1 MSEADPRYVAARQ
14 VLLDALFA
22 LLPHGGAVIVVGAQ
36 AIYLR
41 TGDANLAIAPY
52 TTDGDLA
59 INPSLLGDDPQL
71 SQAMLDA
78 NFTLLKGPHG
88 YDEPGTWVE
97 PANVNGDIQL
107 IPVDLIVPQ
116 AITPPGGRR
125 GSRLGIHGN
134 TAARTAVGLEAAL
147 IDHSPILISA
157 LDPNDSRSIEVEVA
171 GIAALFVAKAH
182 KIQDRVESGRAD
194 RVDDKDASDVVRMMQ
209 MTEPDD
215 IGRTLSDLTNDPM
228 AGATTRAAI
237 RYLSQLFGRRGQPGI
252 EMAGRAMQLVMN
264 QDTVEVI
271 CTLYV
276 ADLIRSIEYPL
287 ASS

>member
-1 MSEADPRYVAARQ
+1 MSEVDPRYMAARQ

-22 LLPHGGAVIVVGAQ
+22 LLPQGRAVIVVGAQ
-36 AIYLR
+36 AVYLR
-41 TGDANLAIAPY
+41 TGDTNLAIAPY

-59 INPSLLGDDPQL
+59 VNPSLLGDDPLL

-78 NFTLLKGPHG
+78 NFTLLKSANGH
-88 YDEPGTWVE
+88 DEPGTWIE
-97 PANVNGDIQL
+97 PAEVNGNIEL

-147 IDHSPILISA
+147 IDHSPIVISA

-171 GIAALFVAKAH
+171 GIAALLVAKAH
-182 KIQDRVESGRAD
+182 KIQDRVASGRAD

-209 MTEPDD
+209 VTNPVE
-215 IGRTLSDLTNDPM
+215 IGRTLSDLTNDLV
-228 AGATTRAAI
+228 AGAATRAAI
-237 RYLSQLFGRRGQPGI
+237 TFLTQLFGRRGQAGI
-252 EMAGRAMQLVMN
+252 EMAGRAMQLVFD

-271 CTLYV
+271 CASYV
-276 ADLIRSIEYPL
+276 ADLVSSIETGNR
-287 ASS
+287 